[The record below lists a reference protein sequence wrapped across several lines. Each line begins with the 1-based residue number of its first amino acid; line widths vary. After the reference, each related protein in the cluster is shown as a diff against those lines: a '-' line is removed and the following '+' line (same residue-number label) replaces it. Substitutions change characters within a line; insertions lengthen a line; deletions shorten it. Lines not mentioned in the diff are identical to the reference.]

1 MKKLRWLVLLVVL
14 ALVLPSVSLAA
25 PSVPPDLEHAS
36 PISRARPVPP
46 EVAAMF
52 EGGMSI
58 DEFVELTGQV
68 PAALRDFV
76 DKPVMVVLELDR
88 APMATYYA
96 QQKAAG
102 LSVQASALRLYES
115 GLRDIQMQVER
126 ALPTSAKVVANYTAA
141 YNGLMVQVPARDL
154 AALRA
159 IPHVVGVYRA
169 PEHVPALGAS
179 VPLIGAPEVWEE
191 LGLDGDGVTIA
202 VIDTG
207 IDYTHAAL
215 GGSGNPA
222 DYAGND
228 PDIIEPGTFPT
239 AKVIGGYD
247 FAGTHYDASGNY
259 GSPIPTPDEDP
270 LDEHGHGTH
279 VASIAAGIAAGD
291 VMTGVAPMAKLI
303 ALKVFGQAGS
313 TNLTMSAIDAAT
325 YSYLLY
331 GYPQV
336 INMSLGSDYGPND
349 PQDPDIVATNN
360 ASAAGIVVVASAGN
374 AGDTPYIVGSPS
386 TADSAISVAA
396 STTGYATAPTINV
409 VGSTAVTLT
418 NIIYQPNAFD
428 ETEAH
433 FTSSVKGPLTYVG
446 TYTTTDTLCDISGWN
461 GDELTGKIALIQ
473 RGGCAFSLK
482 AYNAE
487 QLGAIA
493 AVIFNHTSGG
503 NELVTMADSGDP
515 NAIPAA
521 FIGHDDGMNLV
532 TANGQ
537 EVVIDAED
545 DVKVVE
551 NRYVPA
557 DSIGSFSSRGPR
569 GFDSKLKPEIT
580 APGVA
585 IFAADMGSGSGGVSF
600 NGTSMAAPHVAGVAA
615 LVAQAH
621 PDWTSEQIKAV
632 LMNTAVDLVDGSPI
646 PRQGAGRV
654 NARRAADTPV
664 VAIGDEDL
672 VSISDLL
679 LSGEDTVVLTRTVT
693 VKNAD
698 TIAHTFDLSWEL
710 QDGSLT
716 PVDVAL
722 PADVTVPPMSETAFD
737 VVFTF
742 DMTSVPAGYW
752 TTEEIFGYLVLTP
765 RLYRLYF
772 PLWLQGSYG
781 MAQATIQASPAAR
794 LMAPEETL
802 RVPFFFVPH
811 PYSELTTLSAHTVIT
826 PEEMAVIE
834 LAASGPVAPDL
845 WVYPGTITDT
855 NESAQLDAGDIR
867 MIGVDYGWP
876 SGTYGDMLVVAI
888 DAWDG
893 WHTPQPYFAEF
904 DMYLDVD
911 EDGTDDF
918 ILFNWNYGAATG
930 GDDTDEWLV
939 FQVDLSNGMLY
950 LASPYFIYTD
960 YNTGFMEWYLP
971 ALWNGLDPVT
981 NTDFDYFFVGWD
993 YRGSPDDTVA
1003 ASFDYARLPLI
1014 WAIVGGPT
1022 VLVMVEDLSGYQYSG
1037 EPGIM
1042 VVDYNGEPGVGQAYY
1057 YPLEVVVP

>member
-1 MKKLRWLVLLVVL
+1 MRKLRWLMLLVVL
-14 ALVLPSVSLAA
+14 ALALPSVSLAA
-25 PSVPPDLEHAS
+25 PSGPFDPGHAS
-36 PISRARPVPP
+36 PVSRARPVPP
-46 EVAAMF
+46 EVVAMF

-102 LSVQASALRLYES
+102 QSVQAETLRLYQS
-115 GLRDIQMQVER
+115 GLMEIQAEVEQ
-126 ALPTSAKVVANYTAA
+126 ALPTSATVVAHYTAA
-141 YNGLMVQVPARDL
+141 YNGLMVQVPAKDL

-179 VPLIGAPEVWEE
+179 VPLIGATEAWEE
-191 LGLDGDGVTIA
+191 LGFDGDGVTIA

-207 IDYTHAAL
+207 IDYTHAAF
-215 GGSGNPA
+215 GGSGDPA

-239 AKVIGGYD
+239 AKVIAGYD
-247 FAGTHYDASGNY
+247 FAGTDYDASGTY
-259 GSPIPTPDEDP
+259 GPPIPTPDKDP
-270 LDEHGHGTH
+270 LDEYGHGTH

-291 VMTGVAPMAKLI
+291 VMTGVAPAAKLI
-303 ALKVFGQAGS
+303 ALKVFGKAGS

-336 INMSLGSDYGPND
+336 INMSLGSDYGPDD
-349 PQDPDIVATNN
+349 PLDPDIVATNN
-360 ASAAGIVVVASAGN
+360 ASAAGIVVVTSAGN
-374 AGDTPYIVGSPS
+374 AADVPYIVGSPS

-409 VGSTAVTLT
+409 VGSTAMTLT

-428 ETEAH
+428 EAAAH
-433 FTSSVKGPLTYVG
+433 FTSSVKGPLAYVG
-446 TYTTTDTLCDISGWN
+446 AYTTTDTLCDISGWN
-461 GDELTGKIALIQ
+461 GDELTGKVALIQ

-493 AVIFNHTSGG
+493 AIIFNHASGG

-521 FIGHDDGMNLV
+521 FIAHDDGVNLV
-532 TANGQ
+532 TVNGQ

-545 DVKVVE
+545 DVKMVE

-569 GFDSKLKPEIT
+569 GFDSKLKPEVS

-585 IFAADMGSGSGGVSF
+585 IFAADMGSGTGGVSF

-654 NARRAADTPV
+654 DARRAADTPV
-664 VAIGDEDL
+664 VVVGDKAL

-679 LSGEDTVVLTRTVT
+679 VTGEDTVVMSRTVS
-693 VKNAD
+693 VENAD

-710 QDGSLT
+710 QPDSLT
-716 PVDVAL
+716 PVDVSL
-722 PADVTVPPMSETAFD
+722 PAEITVPPESTATFD

-742 DMTSVPAGYW
+742 DMTSVPTNYW
-752 TTEEIFGYLVLTP
+752 ATEEVFGYLVLTP

-772 PLWLQGSYG
+772 PLWLQGNYG
-781 MAQATIQASPAAR
+781 VTQATVQASTAR

-802 RVPFFFVPH
+802 RVPFFFAAR
-811 PYSELTTLSAHTVIT
+811 PYSELTTLSAQTVIT
-826 PEEMAVIE
+826 PDQVAVIE
-834 LAASGPVAPDL
+834 LAASGPVDPDL

-855 NESAQLDAGDIR
+855 NEAMQLDAGDIR
-867 MIGVDYGWP
+867 MIGVDYGWFD
-876 SGTYGDMLVVAI
+876 GDLGDMIMVGI
-888 DAWDG
+888 DAWGG

-950 LASPYFIYTD
+950 LASPYLITTD

-971 ALWNGLDPVT
+971 ALWNGLDPAT
-981 NTDFDYFFVGWD
+981 NTDFDYSFVGWD
-993 YRGSPDDTVA
+993 YRGSFDDTVM
-1003 ASFDYARLPLI
+1003 ASFDYARPPFT
-1014 WAIVGGPT
+1014 WDVVGGPT
-1022 VLVMVEDLSGYQYSG
+1022 VLVAIDDLSGYQYSG

-1042 VVDYNGEPGVGQAYY
+1042 VVDYNGEPGIGQAYY
-1057 YPLEVVVP
+1057 YPLEVVP